1 MSYQPNNPN
10 SQATMANSAPVV
22 VASDQT
28 PITIDTEN
36 STLKDNFPGT
46 TLDTTKWTVNQAS
59 GSATTYAITSS
70 VLAINAQT
78 TANDWIAFTSNQGFT
93 LPFRVQVILQ
103 ISQRI
108 ANNNFYVEVVNA
120 AGALVANLGSIV
132 VEPGVTQAAYLFNG
146 TTNTT
151 GAVVAQNQGFKATAD
166 TNVGV
171 NATSGYQTIDMECR
185 TEDVDYAVRVTDAAG
200 QQTSSSQMRSRSVL
214 DPNETY
220 YMQIRSVNGG
230 TAPASNTTL
239 SVEVVLVQ
247 DATRTVMEISGGRG
261 NYAADKAVPVAV
273 ISNINVNPVP
283 ISRSA
288 TVTGSP
294 SVDVSFGTVVTHES
308 KSSSANLFSFDFVSL
323 DTTQDVY
330 LQFFNATSA
339 TGTPIYSFL
348 VQKAGTL
355 GDQTRLNLGADFFGI
370 PGKNFSTALT
380 WGISTTKGTYTAAA
394 TAANYIVNINYL

>member
-36 STLKDNFPGT
+36 VTLKDNFSGT
-46 TLDTTKWTVNQAS
+46 TLDTTKWTVNKAS
-59 GSATTYAITSS
+59 GSATTYAITNS

-93 LPFRVQVILQ
+93 LPFRVQVTLQ

-120 AGALVANLGSIV
+120 AGALVANLGSLV

-146 TTNTT
+146 TSITT

-166 TNVGV
+166 TNTTINV
-171 NATSGYQTIDMECR
+171 TSSYQTLDMECR
-185 TEDVDYAVRVTDAAG
+185 TEDVDYAVRLVDASG
-200 QQTSSSQMRSRSVL
+200 QSTTGSLMRNRTVL

-261 NYAADKAVPVAV
+261 NNAADKAVPVV
-273 ISNINVNPVP
+273 VTSPVP
-283 ISRSA
+283 ISRNA
-288 TVTGSP
+288 TAIGSP

-370 PGKNFSTALT
+370 PGKYFSTALT
-380 WGISTTKGTYTAAA
+380 WGISTTNGTYTAAA

>member
-36 STLKDNFPGT
+36 VTLKDNFSGT
-46 TLDTTKWTVNQAS
+46 TLDTTKWTVNKAS
-59 GSATTYAITSS
+59 GSATTYAITNSA
-70 VLAINAQT
+70 LAINAQT

-93 LPFRVQVILQ
+93 LPFRVQVTLQ

-120 AGALVANLGSIV
+120 AGALVANLGSLV

-166 TNVGV
+166 TNATI
-171 NATSGYQTIDMECR
+171 NATNGYQTIEMECR
-185 TEDVDYAVRVTDAAG
+185 TEDVDYAVRVADAPASM
-200 QQTSSSQMRSRSVL
+200 TSYSQMRSRTVL

-230 TAPASNTTL
+230 APASNTTL

-261 NYAADKAVPVAV
+261 NSAADKAVPVV
-273 ISNINVNPVP
+273 VPNNINVNPVP
-283 ISRSA
+283 ITRSA
-288 TVTGSP
+288 TATGSP

-308 KSSSANLFSFDFVSL
+308 KSSGANLFSFDFVSL

-380 WGISTTKGTYTAAA
+380 WGISTTNGTYTAAA

>member
-36 STLKDNFPGT
+36 VTFKDNFPGT

-93 LPFRVQVILQ
+93 LPFRVQVIFQ

-120 AGALVANLGSIV
+120 AGALVANLGSLV

-146 TTNTT
+146 TTNTI

-166 TNVGV
+166 TNTTI
-171 NATSGYQTIDMECR
+171 NATSSYQTIDMECR
-185 TEDVDYAVRVTDAAG
+185 TEDVDYAVRVADTSG
-200 QQTSSSQMRSRSVL
+200 QPTTSSQMRSRTVL

-220 YMQIRSVNGG
+220 YMQIRSVNSG

-239 SVEVVLVQ
+239 SVEVVLAQ

-261 NYAADKAVPVAV
+261 NNAADKAVPVV
-273 ISNINVNPVP
+273 IPGNVTTTTA
-283 ISRSA
+283 ITRSA
-288 TVTGSP
+288 TGTGSP
-294 SVDVSFGTVVTHES
+294 SVDTSFGTVVTHES
-308 KSSSANLFSFDFVSL
+308 KSSGANLFSFDFVSL

-339 TGTPIYSFL
+339 TGTPSYSFL

-370 PGKNFSTALT
+370 PGKYFSTALT

>member
-1 MSYQPNNPN
+1 
-10 SQATMANSAPVV
+10 
-22 VASDQT
+22 
-28 PITIDTEN
+28 
-36 STLKDNFPGT
+36 
-46 TLDTTKWTVNQAS
+46 
-59 GSATTYAITSS
+59 
-70 VLAINAQT
+70 
-78 TANDWIAFTSNQGFT
+78 
-93 LPFRVQVILQ
+93 
-103 ISQRI
+103 
-108 ANNNFYVEVVNA
+108 
-120 AGALVANLGSIV
+120 
-132 VEPGVTQAAYLFNG
+132 
-146 TTNTT
+146 
-151 GAVVAQNQGFKATAD
+151 
-166 TNVGV
+166 
-171 NATSGYQTIDMECR
+171 
-185 TEDVDYAVRVTDAAG
+185 
-200 QQTSSSQMRSRSVL
+200 
-214 DPNETY
+214 
-220 YMQIRSVNGG
+220 MQIRSVNGG

-261 NYAADKAVPVAV
+261 NSTADKAVPVTV
-273 ISNINVNPVP
+273 PNNINVNPVP
-283 ISRSA
+283 ITRSA
-288 TVTGSP
+288 TATGSP
-294 SVDVSFGTVVTHES
+294 SVDVSFGTVVTRES